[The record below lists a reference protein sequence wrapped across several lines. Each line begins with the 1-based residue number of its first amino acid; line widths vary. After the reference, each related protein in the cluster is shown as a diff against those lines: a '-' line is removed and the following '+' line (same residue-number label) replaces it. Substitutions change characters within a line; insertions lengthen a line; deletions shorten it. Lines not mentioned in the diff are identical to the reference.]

1 LKKSF
6 KIASY
11 VMFILKSVM
20 IVCYTEIYDVTIR
33 EKFIY
38 F

>member
-1 LKKSF
+1 
-6 KIASY
+6 
-11 VMFILKSVM
+11 MFILKSVM